1 MSLQLRD
8 PKLREEGEGQ
18 YRLVFEELKRL
29 SANRGLLHVMAA
41 LPLSALQG
49 VWRCLG
55 RMKHDVLICQPW
67 VSRGR
72 EETVCTCV

>member
-18 YRLVFEELKRL
+18 CRLVFEELERL
-29 SANRGLLHVMAA
+29 SANRGLLHVTAA
-41 LPLSALQG
+41 LSLSALQG

-55 RMKHDVLICQPW
+55 RMKHGVLL
-67 VSRGR
+67 
-72 EETVCTCV
+72 